1 MRFAETNFA
10 TTVQTVLDAV
20 KELDQ
25 IFSEMGLADEPWR
38 NDEEVNRD
46 SIRKIVKVLESVC

>member
-25 IFSEMGLADEPWR
+25 IFSEMGLAHEPWR